1 MGFSVMGRVLNS
13 PNGEGVTDAVVTLN
27 NLIKGNCDDTLEIN
41 IISHTRYI
49 QITPQFVFN

>member
-1 MGFSVMGRVLNS
+1 MGRVLNS

>member
-1 MGFSVMGRVLNS
+1 MGRVLNS

-27 NLIKGNCDDTLEIN
+27 NLIKGNCDEIN
-41 IISHTRYI
+41 IISHTRYF